1 MALQTK
7 EMKLHDLYFDDF
19 KPGLK
24 IESAGFTMTDADII
38 DIALRFDPQPFHIDV
53 EAAKASHFGGIIASG
68 FHTMAVTWRMLY
80 QTGFL
85 VSANLGGP
93 GVDELRWVKP
103 VHAGDT
109 LRAIATLREAVPSKS
124 KPDRGVIKLDVAA
137 VNQRGETVM
146 TAIFLI
152 MVKRRTS
159 T

>member
-1 MALQTK
+1 MTS
-7 EMKLHDLYFDDF
+7 HDLYFDDVTIGRRF
-19 KPGLK
+19 ESQGLTLT
-24 IESAGFTMTDADII
+24 EADII

-93 GVDELRWVKP
+93 GIDELRWVKP
-103 VHAGDT
+103 VYAGDT
-109 LRAIATLREAVPSKS
+109 LRATATVREATASKS
-124 KPDRGVIKLDVAA
+124 KPDRGILKLDVATL
-137 VNQRGETVM
+137 NQRNETVM

-152 MVKRRTS
+152 MVKRRG
-159 T
+159 